1 MKHKTPLV
9 LMEMV
14 IMVLVFA
21 LASAICLR
29 MFAASEQLSQKNEAV
44 SHAVLLAQNAAEEL
58 KAARGEWN
66 ADSEQLISYGDWPYR
81 LEITEEETDINGL
94 GSGRIRVFGHEGR
107 KKEEL
112 LYELAVAWQE
122 ELQDE

>member
-66 ADSEQLISYGDWPYR
+66 ADSEQLISYGDWTYR

-107 KKEEL
+107 KNEEL

>member
-29 MFAASEQLSQKNEAV
+29 MFAASEQLSRKNEAV
-44 SHAVLLAQNAAEEL
+44 SHAVLLAENAAEEL

-66 ADSEQLISYGDWPYR
+66 ADSGQIAYGDWTYR
-81 LEITEEETDINGL
+81 LEISEEETGVNGL
-94 GSGRIRVFGHEGR
+94 GSGRIRIFGHEDR

-122 ELQDE
+122 DLKDE